1 MKLNFNPK
9 KLTKKQRIIAIS
21 VASCLLIAITLGV
34 LWAALWRA
42 PHVDDIYDR
51 VVELIESS
59 YEINTVFL
67 GAGLPVYPN
76 DSTYAEI
83 NHLYFDNQYDDYE
96 IVTNYTKFVSEQDIR
111 DAAEQVYSTDYLEK
125 VLYNNAFVGYAI
137 DDGTGNATYAAA
149 RYIDENGRLYQSV
162 NGTNYITRG
171 MRVYDYSTMKVVAP
185 SNAKVCYVSIDSYL
199 PANPDNI
206 LQDKLRLVLQDDG
219 QWYLDS
225 FTG

>member
-9 KLTKKQRIIAIS
+9 NLTKKQRVIAIS

-76 DSTYAEI
+76 DSKYAEL

-96 IVTNYTKFVSEQDIR
+96 IVTKAESVLKDKGQLILVYCRSGRRSKL
-111 DAAEQVYSTDYLEK
+111 AAEELVKL
-125 VLYNNAFVGYAI
+125 GYTNVKEFGGII
-137 DDGTGNATYAAA
+137 DWPYET
-149 RYIDENGRLYQSV
+149 V
-162 NGTNYITRG
+162 
-171 MRVYDYSTMKVVAP
+171 
-185 SNAKVCYVSIDSYL
+185 
-199 PANPDNI
+199 
-206 LQDKLRLVLQDDG
+206 
-219 QWYLDS
+219 
-225 FTG
+225 